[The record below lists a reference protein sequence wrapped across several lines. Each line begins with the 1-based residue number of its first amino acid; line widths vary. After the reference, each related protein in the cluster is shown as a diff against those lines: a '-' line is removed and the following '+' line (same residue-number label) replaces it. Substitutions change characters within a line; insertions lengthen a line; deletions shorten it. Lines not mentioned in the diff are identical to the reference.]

1 MSDIALYRRLL
12 RQARPYWL
20 HLAVL
25 FGIGLL
31 ASPIALLNPVPLK
44 IVVDSVLGSRPLPA
58 WLAAALPAAA
68 TRSPATLLAVA
79 IGLLITVAALAQVPG
94 LPNKFMQTYVGE
106 RLVLGF
112 RTQLVQHA
120 QRLSLSYHDS
130 KGSADSLYRIN
141 QDAAVID
148 KIMVEGII
156 PFVAAGITLA
166 MMIVVMTRL
175 DWQLALVALGV
186 SPPLFVLSRLYRPR
200 MRRQSRHV
208 KKLESSALAVV
219 QETFGALRVVKAF
232 GQETRETDRF
242 VRRSTEGVAARIR
255 LALME
260 GRYGVLVGLTSALG
274 TAAVLLIGARHVGE
288 GVLTLGQ
295 LWMVLTYLGQLYEPL
310 KTISKKAA
318 GIQSYLASAER
329 AFGLRDEQ
337 PEVPERPPARA
348 IERAVGRVAF
358 RHVSFAYGPDRP
370 VLHDVSFEI
379 EPGTRLGVVGA
390 TGAGK
395 TTLISL
401 LTRFYD
407 PLEGAILLDGV
418 DLRDYKLLDLRRQFA
433 VVLQDPVLFSL
444 SIAENIAYAAPGA
457 SREQVVAAAQAATAH
472 EFIERLPQGYDTQVG
487 ERGVKLSGGQ
497 RQRIAL
503 ARAFLKDSPVL
514 ILDEPTSSVDA
525 KTESVIVDA
534 VERLKRGRTVIVISH
549 RPSTLAGCSALLT
562 IDGGRVVAD
571 TTPAAVEAVLT
582 PAPPSRTPT
591 RALSEKRRENL
602 LAHPAVQAWR
612 QLHPDHVVPDRI
624 TPAKFKPNKP
634 RPNLAV
640 YRLEGVGADGA
651 AGIAKRCTRGG
662 GQIERTIY
670 ERILP
675 RVPLPGPRYYGTVP
689 GSPEDS
695 AEDGCWLFIGE
706 IQGEKYDRLSP
717 DHRAAAARWL
727 GILHTEAQAAAAQAG
742 LPEAGPSRYRAA
754 MRATRDVIRD
764 QVDNPA
770 FSAAD
775 VAFLDVLVARF
786 DELDEDWDRLVRTG
800 TGLPP
805 TLIHGDFN
813 GKNLRMQ
820 ASPQGLRVGAFDW
833 EDAGWAGPAVDLAQ
847 AVDPSCHISAS
858 PDLATYHAVVRE
870 RWPNCDATDVERLAT
885 CGAVWRA
892 VAAITW
898 EAHHLARPWADA
910 FIPNLRL
917 YEAELTHALDRFGW
931 AGTAGRASRR
941 SAVQGRAG

>member
-1 MSDIALYRRLL
+1 MSELALYRRLL

-20 HLAVL
+20 HLAGL

-31 ASPIALLNPVPLK
+31 ASPLALLDPVPLK
-44 IVVDSVLGSRPLPA
+44 IVFDSVLGSHPLPA
-58 WLAAALPAAA
+58 YVRAVLPSAVLGSAGAL
-68 TRSPATLLAVA
+68 LVA
-79 IGLLITVAALAQVPG
+79 IGLLLGVAALTQLQA
-94 LPNKFMQTYVGE
+94 LANRFMQAYVGE
-106 RLVLGF
+106 RLVLGL

-156 PFVAAGITLA
+156 PFVAAAVTLV
-166 MMIVVMTRL
+166 MMIVVTLRL

-200 MRRQSRHV
+200 MRRQSRQV

-219 QETFGALRVVKAF
+219 QETLGALRVVKAF
-232 GQETRETDRF
+232 GQESRETDRF
-242 VRRSTEGVAARIR
+242 VHRSTEGVAARIR
-255 LALME
+255 MALME
-260 GRYGVLVGLTSALG
+260 GRYGMLVGLTSVLG
-274 TAAVLLIGARHVGE
+274 TAAVLFIGVRHVVE
-288 GVLTLGQ
+288 GVLTVGQ
-295 LWMVLTYLGQLYEPL
+295 LWMALRYLDKLYEPL

-329 AFGLRDEQ
+329 AFALLDEQ
-337 PEVPERPPARA
+337 PEVPERAHARPIARA
-348 IERAVGRVAF
+348 AGRLAF
-358 RHVSFAYGPDRP
+358 RQVCFAYGPDRP
-370 VLHDVSFEI
+370 VLHDVSFAI
-379 EPGTRLGVVGA
+379 APGTRLGIVGA

-407 PLEGAILLDGV
+407 PSNGAILLDGV
-418 DLRDYKLLDLRRQFA
+418 DLRDYKLADLRRQFA
-433 VVLQDPVLFSL
+433 VVLQDAVLFSL
-444 SIAENIAYAAPGA
+444 SIADNIAYAAPGA
-457 SREQVVAAAQAATAH
+457 SKDQVVAAAQAANAH

-525 KTESVIVDA
+525 KTEATIVDA
-534 VERLKRGRTVIVISH
+534 LERLKQGRTVIVISH
-549 RPSTLAGCSALLT
+549 RPTTLAGCSALLT

-571 TTPAAVEAVLT
+571 TTPAAVEALPT
-582 PAPPSRTPT
+582 PAPPSRTPK

-612 QLHPDHVVPDRI
+612 QLHPDRVVPDRI

-634 RPNLAV
+634 RPNLTV
-640 YRLEGVGADGA
+640 YRLEGIGVDSA
-651 AGIAKRCTRGG
+651 AVIAKRCTQGG
-662 GQIERTIY
+662 GQIERIVY

-675 RVPLPGPRYYGTVP
+675 HVPLAGPHYYGAVEGP
-689 GSPEDS
+689 PDEDV
-695 AEDGCWLFIGE
+695 CWLFIGE
-706 IQGEKYDRLSP
+706 IQGEKYDMLRP

-727 GILHTEAQAAAAQAG
+727 GILHTEAQSAADQAG
-742 LPEAGPSRYRAA
+742 LPDGGPSRYRDQ
-754 MRATRDVIRD
+754 MRATRDLIRA

-770 FSAAD
+770 FSAED

-786 DELDEDWDRLVRTG
+786 NELDEDWDRLARAC

-813 GKNLRMQ
+813 AKNLRVQ
-820 ASPQGLRVGAFDW
+820 ASPQGAQIGAFDW
-833 EDAGWAGPAVDLAQ
+833 EDAGRAVPGIDLAQ
-847 AVDPSCHISAS
+847 AVNPSCRISAS
-858 PDLATYHAVVRE
+858 PDLATYWAVVRE
-870 RWPNCDATDVERLAT
+870 RWPNCDQTDIERLAT

-892 VAAITW
+892 LAVITW
-898 EAHHLARPWADA
+898 DGQHLAHPWADA
-910 FIPNLRL
+910 FLPNLRM

-931 AGTAGRASRR
+931 PGRAGRASPRPTL
-941 SAVQGRAG
+941 QGRAG